1 MALAL
6 PIAEQL
12 DAPQPITAAAVALT
26 GTAGSLVVRLL
37 LDAARF
43 KDPIARGLAAA
54 AAAHGFGTAALSARE
69 PETLPYCALSCEW
82 QKGSAARRLHWL
94 AGWQGLPLA
103 VAGSLMHRSSIGCPS
118 PSLPPTDAMCGVT
131 ASLWAA
137 LPPIRHLLL
146 AITG

>member
-12 DAPQPITAAAVALT
+12 DAPLAITAAAVALT
-26 GTAGSLVVRLL
+26 GTAGSLVVRPL

-69 PETLPYCALSCEW
+69 PETLPYCALSCEFIW
-82 QKGSAARRLHWL
+82 
-94 AGWQGLPLA
+94 
-103 VAGSLMHRSSIGCPS
+103 
-118 PSLPPTDAMCGVT
+118 
-131 ASLWAA
+131 ASRAWACLLWRV
-137 LPPIRHLLL
+137 L
-146 AITG
+146 